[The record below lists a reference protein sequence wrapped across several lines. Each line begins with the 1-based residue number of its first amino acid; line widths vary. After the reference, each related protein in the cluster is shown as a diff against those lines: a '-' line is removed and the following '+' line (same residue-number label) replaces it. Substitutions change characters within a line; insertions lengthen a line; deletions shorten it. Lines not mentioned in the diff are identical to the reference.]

1 MLAVAGLN
9 GCTKISSQTG
19 VTSGNSWTVH
29 GILRVG
35 SYEDLDSL
43 NPILSNEAFVSDVC
57 QMIYSGLIDYD
68 DHADPIPDAALAVP
82 SLSNGGISKDGKTI
96 VYRLRRG
103 ITFSDGVP
111 LTSADVKFT
120 WQQIMNPANNLPYRY
135 PYDQVRSIDTPDP
148 QTVVVHLRAP
158 FAPFVSYFMR
168 DGNVGAI
175 LPEHLLAGNA
185 DLNRV
190 AFNTHP
196 VGSGPFIVKQ
206 WVPGSLLE
214 LAANPRY
221 WRGAP
226 KLRRIEYR
234 IIPSQNTLL
243 TALRSHELDFY
254 YSAPEVQY
262 ATLKR
267 LGGFR
272 ITVTPNMTF
281 EHVTFN
287 AGRPPFDDVRVRRA
301 LAFAIDWKKL
311 ADDVYLGLDVP
322 GMADESP
329 MSWAFNKDVRPYPY
343 DVAAANALLA
353 AAGWRRDQSGMLRK
367 NGQPF
372 EITMVT
378 VSGVTTRENAEVLI
392 QRYLHDIG
400 INVLIRNY
408 PASLLFATYGAGGVL
423 QHGKFDLALF
433 GWQYTVPDPDDTQ
446 TIGPDQ
452 VPPAGQNVTFYA
464 DPDIGNWQNGG
475 RLHYDRAGRRPYY
488 LKIQQRIH
496 DAVPEYTIV
505 WRSTIDAVNS
515 DLQNF
520 RPAPAVSDFWNSYD
534 WSI

>member
-1 MLAVAGLN
+1 MS

-19 VTSGNSWTVH
+19 AATENPWTVH
-29 GILRVG
+29 GVLRVG

-68 DHADPIPDAALAVP
+68 DHAEPIPDAALVVP
-82 SLSNGGISKDGKTI
+82 TLRNGGISKDGKTI
-96 VYRLRRG
+96 IYHLRPG
-103 ITFSDGVP
+103 IAFSDGVP

-135 PYDQVRSIDTPDP
+135 PYDQVQRIDTPGP
-148 QTVVVHLRAP
+148 RTVVVHLKAP

-168 DGNVGAI
+168 DGNVGGI
-175 LPEHLLAGNA
+175 LPKHLLDRYP

-190 AFNTHP
+190 SFNAHP
-196 VGSGPFIVKQ
+196 IGSGPFVVKQ

-214 LAANPRY
+214 LAANPHY
-221 WRGAP
+221 WRGPP
-226 KLRRIEYR
+226 KLRSIEYR
-234 IIPSQNTLL
+234 IIPNQNTLL

-262 ATLKR
+262 ATLKA
-267 LGGFR
+267 LAGFR
-272 ITVTPNMTF
+272 VTVTPNMTF

-287 AGRPPFDDVRVRRA
+287 AGHPPFDDVRVRQA
-301 LAFAIDWKKL
+301 AAYAIDWKKL
-311 ADDVYLGLDVP
+311 ADDVYLGLDTP

-329 MSWAFNKDVRPYPY
+329 LSWAFNNDVRPYPH
-343 DVAAANALLA
+343 DVARANALLA
-353 AAGWRRDQSGMLRK
+353 AAGWRRGPDGVLQK
-367 NGQPF
+367 NGERF
-372 EITMVT
+372 EVTMVT

-392 QRYLHDIG
+392 QRDLHLVG
-400 INVLIRNY
+400 MSVSIRNY
-408 PASLLFATYGAGGVL
+408 PSSLLFATYGTGGVL

-452 VPPAGQNVTFYA
+452 VPPVGQNVTFYA
-464 DPDIGNWQNGG
+464 DPAIGAWQRGG
-475 RLHYDRAGRRPYY
+475 RTHYDRSVRRGYY

-515 DLQNF
+515 DLRDF
-520 RPAPAVSDFWNSYD
+520 RPAPAVSDFWNSYEWD
-534 WSI
+534 I